1 MDPDPRLNQLEQ
13 EMSEVKQ
20 LNAVLEQKL
29 DAILSRLTVTG
40 TSNLPHPQPP
50 IPPPTSPH
58 SESGPTPMGHSSL
71 KPSAPNDFNGDREKG
86 RSFLNQC
93 HLYFRLCPSHF
104 PNDQFRIQWTLS
116 FLKSGRA
123 AIFANMIIRY
133 EMEKQMFRFADWS
146 AFEEEFTLQFL
157 PLHEGAAARNT
168 LEGTSYF
175 QGKWALEDYIDEFQ
189 MLLAASGY
197 SDGLNV
203 VLKFRR
209 GLDATIMDQIATMP
223 IGRPADD
230 CLQDWMSAARV
241 IAQNRS
247 ANQAFHTA
255 TRTGN
260 PFHPRPP
267 TNPFTPKPLSRF
279 AQPPTPQVQPFWQN
293 HPSTQ
298 VASNAPVPMEVD
310 ATRHK
315 KSVPL
320 TCYRCGAPG
329 HLANN
334 CPKRFDVRVL
344 ADSLSPEEQEEL
356 LQEIFARKDAVQTTE
371 LVESEV
377 EVEEKLEQGFAVCNE

>member
-1 MDPDPRLNQLEQ
+1 MDSDPRLDRLEQ
-13 EMSEVKQ
+13 ELIGVKQ
-20 LNAVLEQKL
+20 LNNSLEQKL
-29 DAILSRLTVTG
+29 DDILSRLNITG
-40 TSNLPHPQPP
+40 TANIPHHSEPSP
-50 IPPPTSPH
+50 IPPHIEMDSTPSVHSP
-58 SESGPTPMGHSSL
+58 L
-71 KPSAPNDFNGDREKG
+71 KPSTPNDFDGDREKG

-104 PNDQFRIQWTLS
+104 PNDQIRIQWTLS

-133 EMEKQMFRFADWS
+133 EMEKRTCRFADWL
-146 AFEEEFTLQFL
+146 AFEAEFSLQFL
-157 PLHEGAAARNT
+157 PLYEGAAARNT
-168 LEGTSYF
+168 LEGTGYF
-175 QGKWALEDYIDEFQ
+175 QGKRALEDYIDEFQ
-189 MLLAASGY
+189 MLLAVSGY
-197 SDGLNV
+197 TDGLNV

-260 PFHPRPP
+260 SFHPRPP
-267 TNPFTPKPLSRF
+267 TNPFNPKPLSKF
-279 AQPPTPQVQPFWQN
+279 TQPPTPQIHPFWQN
-293 HPSTQ
+293 RPPTQ
-298 VASNAPVPMEVD
+298 VASNAPVPMDVD

-344 ADSLSPEEQEEL
+344 ADSLSPEEQEEF
-356 LQEIFARKDAVQTTE
+356 LQEIFARRDAVQTTE
-371 LVESEV
+371 LVEAEV
-377 EVEEKLEQGFAVCNE
+377 EVEEKSEQGFVTRNE

>member
-1 MDPDPRLNQLEQ
+1 MDSDPRLDRLEQ
-13 EMSEVKQ
+13 ELNGVKQ
-20 LNAVLEQKL
+20 LNTSLEQKL
-29 DAILSRLTVTG
+29 DDILSRLNITG
-40 TSNLPHPQPP
+40 TANIPHPPAP
-50 IPPPTSPH
+50 S
-58 SESGPTPMGHSSL
+58 PTPPHFEMDPTPTGHSPL
-71 KPSAPNDFNGDREKG
+71 KPSTPNDFDGDREKG

-104 PNDQFRIQWTLS
+104 PNDQIRIQWTLS

-123 AIFANMIIRY
+123 AIFANMVIRY
-133 EMEKQMFRFADWS
+133 ETEKQMYRFVDWS
-146 AFEEEFTLQFL
+146 AFEAEFSLHFL

-168 LEGTSYF
+168 LEGTGYY
-175 QGKWALEDYIDEFQ
+175 QGKRALEDYIDEFQ
-189 MLLAASGY
+189 TLLAASGY

-209 GLDATIMDQIATMP
+209 GLDVTIMDQIATMP

-230 CLQDWMSAARV
+230 CLQDWMNAARV

-255 TRTGN
+255 TRGGTSSQPRASTH
-260 PFHPRPP
+260 PFA
-267 TNPFTPKPLSRF
+267 PKPLSRF
-279 AQPPTPQVQPFWQN
+279 TQPPAPQVHPFWQN
-293 HPSTQ
+293 RPSPQ
-298 VASNAPVPMEVD
+298 VASNTPVPMEVD

-320 TCYRCGAPG
+320 TCYRCGALG

-344 ADSLSPEEQEEL
+344 ADSLSPEEQEEF
-356 LQEIFARKDAVQTTE
+356 LQEILARKDAVQTSE
-371 LVESEV
+371 VLESEV
-377 EVEEKLEQGFAVCNE
+377 ELEEKLEQDFATRNE